1 MATLASRT
9 PSTRLAAGWVLTGLI
24 TLALL
29 AASAAVH
36 GLAGGGTEGY
46 RAVIRLT
53 ARTSLVLFLM
63 SFIASSLVRLA
74 PSPATRWM
82 IRNRRYLGVSFAMS
96 HLIHAVAIV
105 ALARSDAD
113 LFWQLTTVGSI
124 VTGTSTYL
132 IIALMTATSF
142 DATARWIGPRVWR
155 SLHWWGALYIWVSFV
170 FTNGKRVPMSLWYLV
185 PVALLGLALAARLI
199 AARRSARQRT
209 SPATGI
215 P

>member
-1 MATLASRT
+1 MTTLASRT
-9 PSTRLAAGWVLTGLI
+9 PSIRLTEGWLLTGLI

-29 AASAAVH
+29 AASIAAH
-36 GLAGGGTEGY
+36 LLAGGGAEGH

-63 SFIASSLVRLA
+63 SFVASSLVRLA

-105 ALARSDAD
+105 ALARTDAD

-132 IIALMTATSF
+132 VIALMTATSF
-142 DATARWIGPRVWR
+142 DATARWLGSRVWR
-155 SLHWWGALYIWVSFV
+155 SLHWWGAWYIWVSFV

-185 PVALLGLALAARLI
+185 PVALLGLAVALRWMASRRAAP
-199 AARRSARQRT
+199 
-209 SPATGI
+209 PASKVR
-215 P
+215 

>member
-1 MATLASRT
+1 MTMLASRT
-9 PSTRLAAGWVLTGLI
+9 PSIRLAEGWALTGLI

-29 AASAAVH
+29 AASAAIH
-36 GLAGGGTEGY
+36 ILAGGGTEGH

-53 ARTSLVLFLM
+53 ARTSLLLFLM
-63 SFIASSLVRLA
+63 NFVASSLVRLA
-74 PSPATRWM
+74 PSATTRWL

-96 HLIHAVAIV
+96 HLIHAIAIV
-105 ALARSDAD
+105 ALARADAD

-132 IIALMTATSF
+132 VIALMAATSF
-142 DATARWIGPRVWR
+142 DATARWIGPRAWR
-155 SLHWWGALYIWVSFV
+155 SLHWWGAWYIWVSFV

-185 PVALLGLALAARLI
+185 PVALLGLAVALRWM
-199 AARRSARQRT
+199 
-209 SPATGI
+209 ATRPRPLQSGR